1 MIAGRTGK
9 LVLENLL
16 EDPRFDPLALVR
28 SESSGKKLMKSV
40 EGCGLERIV
49 VCDVTRLKNSET
61 PPPVEGIESMI
72 ICTSAVPV
80 VSKRSLVSVLLRIP
94 LNLVRR
100 KKLVDFRA
108 LRFRFKANQYP
119 EIDKE
124 RVFFWSCTRVN
135 KNLKAFQLDYSIE
148 KLG

>member
-1 MIAGRTGK
+1 M
-9 LVLENLL
+9 LENLL

-49 VCDVTRLKNSET
+49 VCDVTQLKNSET

-119 EIDKE
+119 EIVDYE
-124 RVFFWSCTRVN
+124 GQ
-135 KNLKAFQLDYSIE
+135 LAQIDLAKAIGCKHVVIVRYGYSSIV
-148 KLG
+148 